1 MSVSP
6 IRCVPIAR
14 WLNVGS
20 RSSMACPPFLNCA
33 RAFPAKPPSATA
45 SPAHEINSLLIHT
58 LLFDREPLLGAIPH
72 TAVGIDGPSP
82 LLVSTIFCQRRLHS
96 PRAATRIFPFIL
108 HNRLTTRARLF
119 NIDIHT
125 EVLRT
130 PVGVAARR
138 TSVVH
143 RCVKLNLY
151 DHSHRPYQEVR
162 APHRCGPHL
171 L

>member
-72 TAVGIDGPSP
+72 TAVVIDGPPP
-82 LLVSTIFCQRRLHS
+82 LLVSSIFASASRTHLAPQQKSFPSS
-96 PRAATRIFPFIL
+96 PQPFD
-108 HNRLTTRARLF
+108 NQ
-119 NIDIHT
+119 
-125 EVLRT
+125 
-130 PVGVAARR
+130 G
-138 TSVVH
+138 
-143 RCVKLNLY
+143 
-151 DHSHRPYQEVR
+151 
-162 APHRCGPHL
+162 
-171 L
+171 